1 MTNKKFTTNVY
12 YEKDAD
18 RAHIDDKTVAVIGY
32 GSQGHAHAR
41 NLHDSGVK
49 VIVGLRE
56 NSSSWETVKNDG
68 LNVATP
74 IEATKEA
81 DIIMMLV
88 PDTAASSVYK
98 EIEPA
103 IEEGNTLMFAHGFN
117 IHYSQVEPPSN
128 IDVSMIAPKSPG
140 NLVRRNYV
148 KDQGTPAL
156 LAIYQDYT
164 GKAKEVA
171 LAYAE
176 GIGCARAGVVETS
189 FQEEVESDLFGEQV
203 ILCGGVTSLMRMS
216 FETLVENGYSP
227 EMAYFE
233 CLNELKLIVDLIYE
247 GGLMKM
253 WTDVSDTAEYGGLT
267 RGPRVVDERVKEN
280 MAVVLKEIQD
290 GTFAKE
296 WIAEDKAGRPKYNQ
310 IRLEEQNHQIEKVGV
325 NLRSLFSWSEE
336 NE

>member
-1 MTNKKFTTNVY
+1 MNEEKFTTNVY
-12 YEKDAD
+12 YEKDVD
-18 RAHIDDKTVAVIGY
+18 RAYIDNKVVAVIGY

-41 NLHDSGVK
+41 NLHDSGID
-49 VIVGLRE
+49 VIVGLQRG
-56 NSSSWETVKNDG
+56 SASWDKVKQDG
-68 LNVATP
+68 LKVDIPVDA
-74 IEATKEA
+74 ARKA
-81 DIIMMLV
+81 DIIMILV
-88 PDTAASSVYK
+88 PDTSAPSVYK
-98 EIEPA
+98 EIETG

-117 IHYSQVEPPSN
+117 IHYDQVEPPKN

-216 FETLVENGYSP
+216 FETLVEGGYAP

-267 RGPRVVDERVKEN
+267 RGPMVVDERVKEN
-280 MAVVLKEIQD
+280 MAIVLKEIQD
-290 GTFAKE
+290 GTFARE
-296 WIAEDKAGRPKYNQ
+296 WIAEDKAGRPNYTRL
-310 IRLEEQNHQIEKVGV
+310 RLEEENHQIEKVGK

-336 NE
+336 